1 MFMLMTERQLRNII
15 RKTIISEVFGTGMS
29 MELAGVTPDEIEEDS
44 WYDGFDPIQLIAD
57 KWDDLSEAIIEKVME
72 ANINDDANIFYEGA
86 VEGDADRDAGI
97 EYDPDDNLRHSV
109 FFQENLDYKMGYEWG
124 YNNGDTWDGNE
135 IPQSV
140 MSEFIE
146 EQIEEYKARTK
157 TEITKD
163 LLYTVYDNV
172 SPNRIARKAYYPI
185 KDAYNEGGV
194 LNAIKKGLPLAMA
207 IVTVEVL
214 DQVVIPMVCLKMG
227 IPPVTNA
234 VGLGEAVYP
243 ILLPKLGGKEAIE
256 FVEKYKEVSGN
267 EEFYDDLN

>member
-1 MFMLMTERQLRNII
+1 MLMTERQLRNII

-172 SPNRIARKAYYPI
+172 TPNRIAR
-185 KDAYNEGGV
+185 
-194 LNAIKKGLPLAMA
+194 
-207 IVTVEVL
+207 
-214 DQVVIPMVCLKMG
+214 
-227 IPPVTNA
+227 
-234 VGLGEAVYP
+234 
-243 ILLPKLGGKEAIE
+243 
-256 FVEKYKEVSGN
+256 
-267 EEFYDDLN
+267 